1 MGEALR
7 LYHGSKSGIEGPISP
22 IGSSVN
28 DFGRG
33 FYLGDE
39 PSQPLTLICRGEKP
53 TFYTCELDLAG
64 LKVHRFDDGLD
75 WALFVA
81 WNRDMIP
88 EEFRSA
94 YDERFQALRG
104 ANDVLVGRIANDRVF
119 QAVQFFFKRIIT
131 IETLCE
137 VLNALNLGRQ
147 YCAISRKACQNI
159 KILSERD
166 VGPTERDN
174 LRLKSD
180 MQRKRAD
187 ELTEKIIDSRR
198 RTDGLFF
205 DEICEKYASGEGLP
219 I

>member
-1 MGEALR
+1 MK
-7 LYHGSKSGIEGPISP
+7 LYHGSKSGIVGAIAPTSR
-22 IGSSVN
+22 SCC

-33 FYLGDE
+33 FYMGE
-39 PSQPLTLICRGEKP
+39 EQRQPLTLICRADNPKL
-53 TFYTCELDLAG
+53 YELEFDPLGLVVRDIGSDL
-64 LKVHRFDDGLD
+64 L

-81 WNRDMIP
+81 VN
-88 EEFRSA
+88 
-94 YDERFQALRG
+94 RG
-104 ANDVLVGRIANDRVF
+104 AMDAYRDTPLYAKIASVANDVDVLVGRIANDRVF
-119 QAVQFFFKRIIT
+119 QAVQFFFERIIT

-137 VLNALNLGRQ
+137 VLKALNLGRQ
-147 YCAISRKACQNI
+147 YCAISQKACQNI

-219 I
+219 IC